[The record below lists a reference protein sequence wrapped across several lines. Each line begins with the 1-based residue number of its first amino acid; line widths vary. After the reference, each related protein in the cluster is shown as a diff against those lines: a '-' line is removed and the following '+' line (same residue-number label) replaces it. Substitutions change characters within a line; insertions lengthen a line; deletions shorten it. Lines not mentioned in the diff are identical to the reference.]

1 MKKLHLTNKE
11 IGAWGEKVAVNY
23 LKTHNVKIIDRNIK
37 TNYGEIDILGKKDGV
52 LIFFEV
58 KKRLTEIFGY
68 QEVAVNY
75 KKQEHMKNSAL
86 DFIQSNQDIDM
97 DWRIDVIAV
106 NIDNKNKTKIY
117 WIENA
122 IIC

>member
-58 KKRLTEIFGY
+58 KTRLTEIFGY
-68 QEVAVNY
+68 PEVAVNY

>member
-58 KKRLTEIFGY
+58 KTRLTEIFGY
-68 QEVAVNY
+68 PEVAVNY
-75 KKQEHMKNSAL
+75 KKQEHIKNSAL

>member
-58 KKRLTEIFGY
+58 KTRLTEIFGY
-68 QEVAVNY
+68 PEVAVNY

-117 WIENA
+117 WFENA